1 MIATLIAQD
10 FRATRK
16 NLATATGIALLVAA
30 VSLTLTA
37 LRVPV
42 LGSIGLVVAIIAG
55 VGLSVIVLGVLVES
69 YWRTMYGR
77 EGYFTMTI
85 PVRGRTLFTAKVLYG
100 LAAAIV
106 AMALTA
112 AVLVGA
118 AVALAISDRV
128 APFEYLR
135 TAFGLVE
142 PWMAWFAAAALLLQV
157 AYMVVVGAAVM
168 SIGAQAR
175 FNHLGFGAPV
185 LGAVIVYLVMQV
197 VTFAAIMLVPL
208 GLVMAGPDAGTL
220 VARGM
225 LPELIAAVSSGPS
238 AGTTAGQ
245 TPEVL
250 GLGFV
255 FTSVAAAVILAWW
268 GARAVDRHTSLR

>member
-1 MIATLIAQD
+1 MIAALIAQD
-10 FRATRK
+10 LRATRK
-16 NLATATGIALLVAA
+16 TLGTTIGIALLVSA

-55 VGLSVIVLGVLVES
+55 AGLSVAVLGVLVEH

-85 PVRGRTLFTAKVLYG
+85 PVRGRTLFTAKVLFG

-106 AMALTA
+106 AVVVTT
-112 AVLVGA
+112 AVLLGA
-118 AVALAISDRV
+118 AVALAIADRV
-128 APFEYLR
+128 EPFEYLR
-135 TAFGLVE
+135 TSFGMVE
-142 PWMAWFAAAALLLQV
+142 PWIAWFAVAALLLQV
-157 AYMVVVGAAVM
+157 VYLVIVGASVM

-185 LGAVIVYLVMQV
+185 LGSVIVYLVMQV
-197 VTFAAIMLVPL
+197 VTFVGIMFVPL
-208 GLVMAGPDAGTL
+208 GLVMTGPDAGEI

-225 LPELIAAVSSGPS
+225 LPELIAAVRNGPTSGTDP
-238 AGTTAGQ
+238 GQ
-245 TPEVL
+245 APEVL

-255 FTSVAAAVILAWW
+255 FTSVAAAAILAWW